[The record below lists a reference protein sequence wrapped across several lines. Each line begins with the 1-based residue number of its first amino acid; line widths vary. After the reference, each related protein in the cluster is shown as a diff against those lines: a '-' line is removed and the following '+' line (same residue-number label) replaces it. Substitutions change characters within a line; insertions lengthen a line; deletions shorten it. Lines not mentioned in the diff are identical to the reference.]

1 MKLTPLR
8 DIDKSWPALKSQWQA
23 ECSALKED
31 FSTFAVGTFG
41 ALNSLAAQD
50 TEKSGLYGLQT
61 KSGYDAFCQ
70 VNRLLSAK
78 FDGPLLRAR
87 FVTVSPRYDFGQQSM
102 AEYGQVLVTL
112 FSGAVWLAGTEQ
124 PARHVRFHLRSPAD
138 GQFFHGISAAL
149 ASSPFSQ
156 FGIQGSWIECSLRD

>member
-1 MKLTPLR
+1 MRLTPLR
-8 DIDKSWPALKSQWQA
+8 DIDKSWPALKAQWQA
-23 ECSALKED
+23 ESAALKED

-61 KSGYDAFCQ
+61 DAGYEAFCQ

-87 FVTVSPRYDFGQQSM
+87 FVTVGPRFDLGERPM
-102 AEYGQVLVTL
+102 ADYAQVLVTL
-112 FSGAVWLAGTEQ
+112 FSGVVWLANTEQ
-124 PARHVRFHLRSPAD
+124 PARHIRFHLRSPAD
-138 GQFFHGISAAL
+138 AQFFHGISA
-149 ASSPFSQ
+149 SIGHSPFSQ
-156 FGIQGSWIECSLRD
+156 FAMRGSWIECSLRD